1 MKKKLISSVLACAF
15 CLAALPV
22 GAMAA
27 EADTAP
33 VLTGATIADKVAT
46 TDANGNLY
54 LSVPSSLNL
63 AGQTFNL
70 TASEKI
76 SFVRTAENAADRG
89 ELYASS
95 GGSSAA
101 SLRFAIDLTDLVPG
115 GSDVNFNTP
124 DYSIDLTSE
133 DGITWTGTFNEN
145 FNATVNTLGQ
155 AMNLTQAT
163 LRADMMVNS
172 ADEGNE
178 AWGIHAN
185 SDAANT
191 QLVIYRPGTTLYTVT
206 YHYGDKEYTW
216 QLPEG
221 ADLADARLPIG
232 VNGDNY
238 EGWYTD
244 EACND
249 KVDFTQNPTVEDNL
263 QLYAKEKNVEP
274 SQSFL
279 DDLEDGVAT
288 LETKEDWDE
297 FVANAAAVKAGQRVE
312 LSKDIDLEGAAYQA
326 IQFAGDFNGNN
337 HKLSNATFTP
347 NGENCGVFAKI
358 GVDQR
363 IANLTLENITA
374 NGNALTTTYAGILAG
389 QVYGGDGHRSTT
401 LIQNV
406 HVIGGSATGRTAAG
420 VVGFTFLCT
429 VQYCSAEGTNV
440 TGMANAAGIT
450 GLTYAT
456 IDSCYST
463 DVSLFGLQA
472 RGRGGIA
479 GKLLESG
486 EILNCWYDYNGT
498 EGPVGEIDQG
508 MVENEYL
515 YDSSKSS
522 LQLRGELQ
530 RWISGQSVWEIVTEN
545 AKPQLKFIQSAVD
558 YDEFINAD

>member
-33 VLTGATIADKVAT
+33 VLTGATIADRVAT

-63 AGQTFNL
+63 AGQIFNL

-178 AWGIHAN
+178 AWGTHAN

-216 QLPEG
+216 QLPAG
-221 ADLADARLPIG
+221 ANLADARLPIG
-232 VNGDNY
+232 VNY

-244 EACND
+244 DACND
-249 KVDFTQNPTVEDNL
+249 KVDFTQNPTVQKNTD
-263 QLYAKEKNVEP
+263 LYAQYKEPVATEG
-274 SQSFL
+274 FVA
-279 DDLEDGVAT
+279 DLTDDGVAT
-288 LETKEDWDE
+288 LETKADWDE
-297 FVANAAAVKAGQRVE
+297 FVANASAVQAGQRVE
-312 LSKDIDLEGAAYQA
+312 LSKDIDLEGSAYQA

-358 GVDQR
+358 SVDQK

-420 VVGFTFLCT
+420 VVGYTFLCT
-429 VQYCSAEGTNV
+429 VQYCSAEGANV

-450 GLTYAT
+450 GLTYAD
-456 IDSCYST
+456 INACYSK
-463 DVSLFGLQA
+463 DVSLFGLQS

-479 GKLLESG
+479 GKILESG
-486 EILNCWYDYNGT
+486 NVTNCWYEYVT
-498 EGPVGEIDQG
+498 EEGGPAGEISADGSASNNQ
-508 MVENEYL
+508 
-515 YDSSKSS
+515 
-522 LQLRGELQ
+522 
-530 RWISGQSVWEIVTEN
+530 ISPASVQAWRQWMRGQSVWELGEDG
-545 AKPQLKFIQSAVD
+545 ASFIEGAVWYAFD
-558 YDEFINAD
+558 D